1 MYSMYVKPL
10 SDIMNRHNVMYHTY
24 ADDIQL
30 YITCENN
37 ETSIEEAVNRLQDC
51 ISEISVW
58 MSQNAL
64 KIIEDKTKFII
75 FGKKQTQ
82 LNEVNLTIGNNV
94 IPC

>member
-1 MYSMYVKPL
+1 M
-10 SDIMNRHNVMYHTY
+10 DNHNVIYHTY

-37 ETSIEEAVNRLQDC
+37 ETSIEEAVNCLQDC

-64 KIIEDKTKFII
+64 KSMKI
-75 FGKKQTQ
+75 KQTPK
-82 LNEVNLTIGNNV
+82 NH
-94 IPC
+94 CD